1 MALVAVVLI
10 WTAFASSLFAQFKE
24 PAPSEPEPGREV
36 IQKWRMGMVVTADGG
51 GFRGIKGTVAVPM
64 DWPPEQ
70 RVRVLQEDLSPEV
83 AVDYRTIKD
92 VARQMNVTIP
102 GLRDGEEAKAIVTFE
117 IRRSLQAAPDETGG
131 FVRPNAR
138 RLDSKQAGYL
148 RPSPYIESTDAA
160 IVEAAKTIGADKETA
175 WAQVE
180 AIYDWVREKV
190 TFKDNRG
197 GTVKGAVDTLRDG
210 VGDCDERTSLFI
222 ALCRAKGIP
231 ARTVRVPGHCYPEFC
246 LLDPNGAGRWFPC
259 QAAGTRAFGAM
270 PDPRPILQKGDNV
283 ASLDPRTKKK
293 TQVRF
298 LPETLVGLPAGGG
311 GRLRLKLVCE
321 RLDE

>member
-1 MALVAVVLI
+1 
-10 WTAFASSLFAQFKE
+10 
-24 PAPSEPEPGREV
+24 
-36 IQKWRMGMVVTADGG
+36 
-51 GFRGIKGTVAVPM
+51 
-64 DWPPEQ
+64 
-70 RVRVLQEDLSPEV
+70 
-83 AVDYRTIKD
+83 
-92 VARQMNVTIP
+92 MNVTIP

-283 ASLDPRTKKK
+283 ASLDPRTRGRSSGRRPSRAGTMPAKCSEPA
-293 TQVRF
+293 RS
-298 LPETLVGLPAGGG
+298 LPVGPACARTPGLLPAPTATGPP
-311 GRLRLKLVCE
+311 GRRGMRDGKQWMNG
-321 RLDE
+321 